1 MRCSLLRWWLGTG
14 IVASLLTCGCQH
26 CQQCCPN
33 CCEPTAP
40 AGFRPADGTPSAG
53 NKLPVVHTVAKP
65 ALPVAGAAPQHG
77 PTAPPRFAHDPK
89 YQQLLGII
97 AYSKIQD
104 AWVLRYASVEDSD
117 RYGGSVTLVYS
128 GRLNAFKSGQRVRVE
143 GHLIDPESRQIRP
156 AFEAKSIRP
165 AGP

>member
-1 MRCSLLRWWLGTG
+1 
-14 IVASLLTCGCQH
+14 VAA
-26 CQQCCPN
+26 
-33 CCEPTAP
+33 AP
-40 AGFRPADGTPSAG
+40 VVSRPGNFASAG
-53 NKLPVVHTVAKP
+53 ANNNPSIVHTVAKP
-65 ALPVAGAAPQHG
+65 ALSMTS
-77 PTAPPRFAHDPK
+77 TAPRPGPALTAAEPEITPSTADPSSLFAHDPN
-89 YQQLLGII
+89 YHWLVGTL